1 MKFKGMRKIQI
12 ILGLALIASLLP
24 LSVQA
29 KTITNNYVGTHEGY
43 YCELWKDYGNGTME
57 LEEGKVGFSC
67 KWSNVNDILFEYG
80 MKCNQRQTHQETG
93 NISISY
99 ECSYESISEYG
110 YTLAGIHVWTVYPTV
125 EVFIVESHDNWK
137 PKADSSPLK
146 TIIVDGAEYDIYENY
161 IILPEMQSYK
171 QYLSI
176 RREPRTS
183 GTVSVSQHLR
193 VLEALGVKL
202 GKLYQITFAF
212 EGYQSEGSGE
222 LTKINIDIDTDY
234 SLPGDVNE
242 DKNIDSLD
250 FAVFRKYLLGK
261 INTIPSN
268 ADINQDGNIDSLDF
282 SLLRMHLLG
291 KIFLGVTT
299 KAS

>member
-1 MKFKGMRKIQI
+1 M
-12 ILGLALIASLLP
+12 
-24 LSVQA
+24 QA
-29 KTITNNYVGTHEGY
+29 KTVTSNYDGTHEGY
-43 YCELWKDYGNGTME
+43 NYRYWKDTGNGTME

-67 KWSNVNDILFEYG
+67 NWNKVNDILFEYG
-80 MKCNQRQTHQETG
+80 MIFKERQTHQEIG

-99 ECSYESISEYG
+99 ECSYEPISEYG
-110 YTLAGIHVWTVYPTV
+110 YILAGIHGWTADPLV
-125 EVFIVESHDNWK
+125 EFFIVESNYNWK
-137 PKADSSPLK
+137 PYYRNKYLK
-146 TIIVDGAEYDIYENY
+146 TIVVDDSEYDIYEES
-161 IILPEMQSYK
+161 IPPFCETPGYK
-171 QYLSI
+171 LYLI
-176 RREPRTS
+176 VRQEPRTS

-193 VLEALGVKL
+193 VLEALGVNL
-202 GKLYQITFAF
+202 GKLYHVTFTF

-222 LTKINIDIDTDY
+222 LTEINIDIDTNY

-261 INTIPSN
+261 ISTIPSN

-282 SLLRMHLLG
+282 SLLRMHLIG